1 MVQMIILYIISF
13 IVLTVVIRLY
23 KMFDVDYSFI
33 NTNKILSF
41 IPIFNT
47 VLAIF
52 GLFVIC
58 IRSIFAFF
66 CNDDFKVLKKISR
79 FLWGD

>member
-1 MVQMIILYIISF
+1 MYQLFILYIISF

-23 KMFDVDYSFI
+23 KRFDVDYSFI

-47 VLAIF
+47 MLAIF

-58 IRSIFAFF
+58 IGSILAFF
-66 CNDDFKVLKKISR
+66 CDDDFNVLKKISR